1 MSFEDAVLPL
11 SFGSPTPIANG
22 VLYAHKF
29 PRYQSRSN
37 ATGQFDSCEQR
48 QFLTQIK
55 HATLPMGP
63 SQELRAGR
71 HPVAEFS
78 VAPSMPA
85 QRFSVV
91 SPLPVGQ
98 HFWQAGSR
106 LAQATIAKQPPSK
119 SRTHQRTAQRK
130 AAAVKEPN
138 SPQGSSAI
146 GKLLKEL
153 IGVSPDCVVKVRKI
167 HHLGRHALAAVRDH
181 CGTYGI
187 VDNILSLQ
195 PPQSGRIRPT
205 TLAFVVMRD
214 ATASNALL
222 AAGWKQDVEGFTLV
236 FERYEHHGAANP
248 TEIAASTASTESYA
262 EDATSCTN
270 SCSCISIGN
279 SDEGSSVATCDLR
292 DGSEQAIHDLAEFEY
307 WPTDDE
313 WE

>member
-1 MSFEDAVLPL
+1 
-11 SFGSPTPIANG
+11 
-22 VLYAHKF
+22 
-29 PRYQSRSN
+29 
-37 ATGQFDSCEQR
+37 
-48 QFLTQIK
+48 
-55 HATLPMGP
+55 MGP

-106 LAQATIAKQPPSK
+106 PAQATIAKQPPSK
-119 SRTHQRTAQRK
+119 SRTHHRTAQRHK

-153 IGVSPDCVVKVRKI
+153 NGVSPDCVVKVRKI

-222 AAGWKQDVEGFTLV
+222 AAGWKQDVEGFTSV

-248 TEIAASTASTESYA
+248 TEIIVSTASTTSTTVSA
-262 EDATSCTN
+262 EDGTSCAN
-270 SCSCISIGN
+270 VGCCMSLGN
-279 SDEGSSVATCDLR
+279 CDEETSVAAFDSWDMSQQITQDF
-292 DGSEQAIHDLAEFEY
+292 ANFEY